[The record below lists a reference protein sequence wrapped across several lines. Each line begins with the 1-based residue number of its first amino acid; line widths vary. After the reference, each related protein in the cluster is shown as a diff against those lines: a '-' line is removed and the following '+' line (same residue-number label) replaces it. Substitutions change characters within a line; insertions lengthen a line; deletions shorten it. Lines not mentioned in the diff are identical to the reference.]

1 MSDIILHHYPTS
13 PFSEKIR
20 LILGFKNLAWKSVVI
35 PVIMPKPDVVALTG
49 GYRRTPF
56 MQIDAD
62 IYCDSAMI
70 ADVLERIQPRPTIYP
85 EASAGA
91 GRILAHWADS
101 TLFWAAVPYTMQPAG
116 IGHIFAGMPPDGVK
130 AFAADRAAFRGN
142 APRAALAELT
152 GHLRTY
158 LAWIDGLFADGR
170 TFLFGAAPCIADFS
184 IYHSIWFIR
193 RAPPVATI
201 LDTHPGILAWCGRMQ
216 AIGQGAS
223 EKMTSEAAIA
233 VARAGAP
240 APFTQPWADVH
251 GASPGDL
258 VTVTPTDTG
267 LDPVDGALVISSTNE
282 IAIKRSDPRAG
293 EVVVHFPRVGFQLKK
308 RDPQGVV
315 K

>member
-20 LILGFKNLAWKSVVI
+20 LILGYKKLAWKSVVI

-56 MQIDAD
+56 MQIGAD
-62 IYCDSAMI
+62 IYCDSALI
-70 ADVLERIQPRPTIYP
+70 ADVLERIQPTPTIYP

-101 TLFWAAVPYTMQPAG
+101 TLFWTAVPYTMQPAG
-116 IGHIFAGMPPDGVK
+116 IGHIFAGMPPEDVK
-130 AFAADRAAFRGN
+130 AFAADRAVFRGN
-142 APRAALAELT
+142 APRAALPELT
-152 GHLRTY
+152 GQLRTY
-158 LAWIDGLFADGR
+158 LSWIDGVFADGR
-170 TFLFGAAPCIADFS
+170 VYICGAAPCIADFS

-201 LDTHPGILAWCGRMQ
+201 LDIHPRILAWCERME

-233 VARAGAP
+233 VARAGKP
-240 APFTQPWADVH
+240 APFSKPWADVH
-251 GASPGDL
+251 GASPGEL

-267 LDPVDGALVISSTNE
+267 FDPVDGTLVISSTNE
-282 IAIKRSDPRAG
+282 IAIKRNDPRAG